1 MSSDKEIECE
11 CWVNETQKSRGEVN
25 ARCSAHTKVKRSKFP
40 KALLFRC
47 FKLHFFFPFILDFV
61 LFVSFVTIV
70 DTIRTVV
77 TTASPAPATA
87 AATEIRRKLL
97 WIFAATHLP
106 ILTFIGEFTVFRVR
120 CATDKCIN
128 KNISSTNVNCMLNG
142 YGLPQWVILVG
153 CWECV
158 CMRNDAWQMDR
169 VAFQYLLL

>member
-1 MSSDKEIECE
+1 MLGKRDTEEQRWSECALFGSHKSQAFEISE
-11 CWVNETQKSRGEVN
+11 SRNSN
-25 ARCSAHTKVKRSKFP
+25 AASNFI
-40 KALLFRC
+40 
-47 FKLHFFFPFILDFV
+47 FFSFILDFV

-77 TTASPAPATA
+77 TTASPAPAPATA

-97 WIFAATHLP
+97 WIFSATHLP

-158 CMRNDAWQMDR
+158 CSMYAKWCMANG
-169 VAFQYLLL
+169 